1 MRLLSDIESLIDSAV
16 TGWDH
21 LVGPGV
27 ADLTRTPSSII
38 HEAPQC
44 TVRRYRSRRRARA
57 DRSPILL
64 VPPLAAPATCFD
76 LRRGCSLAEHLT
88 ALGYPTYLVDY
99 GAISFSD
106 RALGLEHW
114 VEEVIPAAVD
124 RVWADSG
131 GRQVQPVGWCL
142 GGIMTLL
149 AVAGDRDLPVSSVS
163 MVASPFDFAQVRM
176 FAPIRRLAKLTG
188 GALGT
193 ALYRALGGAPAPL
206 VSRGFQLTALDR
218 YLTKP
223 LFLAQNLRD
232 RETIAHAE
240 AVDDYMAHMF
250 AYPGRTFGQL
260 YHAFFRVNSL
270 AGGTIELRRGTRID
284 LADVTPARALGG
296 RQLGRA
302 GAARGG
308 APRGRAAAQRRRG
321 AAGDGARRP
330 PRRAHRALG
339 AGDHVGPPR
348 RVPRR
353 ARPAARRGH
362 SAAGDSRSSS
372 ASSRS
377 SLSTSGSPARA
388 SFVEP
393 APRGRAE
400 HLGAPVGQVVG
411 QRARPR
417 APAPTAD
424 GSEFSGA
431 RTTRA

>member
-1 MRLLSDIESLIDSAV
+1 MRLISDIESLIDSAV

-21 LVGPGV
+21 VVGPGV

-114 VEEVIPAAVD
+114 VEEVIPTAVD

-131 GRQVQPVGWCL
+131 GRPVQPVGWCL

-176 FAPIRRLAKLTG
+176 FAPIRRLANLTG

-223 LFLAQNLRD
+223 LFLAQNLKD

-270 AGGTIELRRGTRID
+270 AGGTVELRRGTRID
-284 LADVTPARALGG
+284 LAEVSQPVLSVAGDSDVLAPREAVHHVGGLLPNASEVRLETAPGGHLGVLTGRSAPQSTWAHLDAFLAGHDPLHGKVSRAGCPGARPPARA
-296 RQLGRA
+296 
-302 GAARGG
+302 AR
-308 APRGRAAAQRRRG
+308 
-321 AAGDGARRP
+321 
-330 PRRAHRALG
+330 
-339 AGDHVGPPR
+339 
-348 RVPRR
+348 
-353 ARPAARRGH
+353 
-362 SAAGDSRSSS
+362 
-372 ASSRS
+372 
-377 SLSTSGSPARA
+377 
-388 SFVEP
+388 
-393 APRGRAE
+393 
-400 HLGAPVGQVVG
+400 
-411 QRARPR
+411 
-417 APAPTAD
+417 
-424 GSEFSGA
+424 
-431 RTTRA
+431 